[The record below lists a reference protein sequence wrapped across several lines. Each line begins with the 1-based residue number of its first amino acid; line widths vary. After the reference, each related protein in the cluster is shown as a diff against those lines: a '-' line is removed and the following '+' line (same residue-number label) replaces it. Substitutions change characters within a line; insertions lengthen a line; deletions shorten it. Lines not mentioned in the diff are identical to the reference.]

1 MDLAR
6 TYYKEISEIVN
17 CFVKSLSPKLVYLF
31 GSYARGD
38 YNENSDYDFY
48 IVMSGDYIVTHD
60 TAAKAYES
68 IYGKSKKPVDI
79 LVNNEIEFEKRSLI
93 FSSFEKTV
101 KDEGIIVY
109 ETEKNRSIELDTDGL
124 NWPAFRKRKVIQQKK
139 P

>member
-6 TYYKEISEIVN
+6 TYYKEVSEIVN

-48 IVMSGDYIVTHD
+48 IVMPGDYIVTHD

-109 ETEKNRSIELDTDGL
+109 EKEKIR
-124 NWPAFRKRKVIQQKK
+124 FVY
-139 P
+139 

>member
-6 TYYKEISEIVN
+6 TYYKEVSEIVN
-17 CFVKSLSPKLVYLF
+17 SFVKSFSPKLIYLF

-38 YNENSDYDFY
+38 YNEHSDYDFY
-48 IVMSGDYIVTHD
+48 IVMPGDYIVTHD

-109 ETEKNRSIELDTDGL
+109 EKEKIR
-124 NWPAFRKRKVIQQKK
+124 FVY
-139 P
+139 